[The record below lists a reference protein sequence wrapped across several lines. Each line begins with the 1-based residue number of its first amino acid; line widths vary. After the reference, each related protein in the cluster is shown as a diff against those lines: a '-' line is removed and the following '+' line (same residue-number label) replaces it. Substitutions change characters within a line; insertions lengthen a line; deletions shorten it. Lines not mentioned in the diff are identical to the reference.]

1 MENDINLSFTDTKK
15 LTKVY
20 PVNKKNIFK
29 TPENYHI
36 FFCDGLILTK
46 NIKNKFKI
54 TFFNKKNSLFNYI
67 NKTVYF
73 GKFKDKHIFIH
84 NISFGEKGSNIVSK
98 GGSRNTIKRI
108 FHYLINRILNEFIYY
123 LITSLLKLINILIN

>member
-1 MENDINLSFTDTKK
+1 MNLFMENDINLSFTDTKK

-84 NISFGEKGSNIVSK
+84 NISLEKNK
-98 GGSRNTIKRI
+98 NKQIK
-108 FHYLINRILNEFIYY
+108 
-123 LITSLLKLINILIN
+123 